1 MAENNIDQKIQ
12 SVIGETLEEAIS
24 NEEPIEIEVVTEET
38 VVSDEPEIEED
49 FYANLAESMD
59 DNELGIISSDLMGDF
74 ENDKSSRDEWA
85 TTYTKGLELLGV
97 KFQERTRP
105 FRGASSVT
113 HPLLAEAV
121 TQFSSTAF
129 KEMMPSDGP
138 VRTRVVG
145 KESVE
150 VYQQSQRVKEFMN
163 YNITQ
168 VMEEYTPELDQMLFY
183 LPLSGSTFKKV
194 YYDAQL
200 GRAVSKFIPAEDLI
214 VPYSASDLDSCERI
228 THVVKLTEND
238 VRKKQVAGFY
248 RDIDINPAPP
258 QTATYSTG
266 NIQSTIDNL
275 DGIQQTGDSYIVTL
289 LEMHVDLDLEG
300 YENVD
305 SDGEPTG
312 IKLPYIVTIDET
324 SGKVLAIRRNYDE
337 GDKLYKKKQY
347 FVHFKFLPGLGFYGF
362 GLIHLIGGLSRTAT
376 QALRQLIDA
385 GTLANLPAGF
395 KTRGLR
401 IADNDEPLQPGE
413 FRDVDAPSGAIREGL
428 LPLPYKEPSQTLFGL
443 LGFVV
448 DAGQRFAQIADMQVG
463 DANQGAPVGTTIALL
478 ERGSR
483 IMSSIHKRMYY
494 SMQKEFKLLAN
505 VIQTYLPEEYPY
517 AVVGGDKSIKQ
528 SDFDE
533 RVDIIPVAD
542 PNIFSMAQRIQ
553 LAQTQL
559 QLATSA
565 PQLHN
570 VKEAY
575 IRMYEALGVSDIDKI
590 MKLEKPEPMSPS
602 MENRKLIEEDKIE
615 AYEGQNHDAHIQAHL
630 VLGLSPIVQIMPQ
643 IGIEIN
649 KHILQHVTLKAKEGV
664 AAQIEQAEKQ
674 MGQTA
679 EGSNLENMTQS
690 QIATLEAQFLQ
701 EVQQMQSQM
710 SGEGQPDPII
720 QLKQQE
726 LQQRAMK
733 DQAELQYDQQRLGFE
748 QKKLAQKDEIDRA
761 RIDSQED
768 IAQLRANVNLKK
780 LDENAKGPGFQYIK
794 NGG

>member
-1 MAENNIDQKIQ
+1 MADNNIDQKIQ
-12 SVIGETLEEAIS
+12 SIVGETIEDAIQ
-24 NEEPIEIEVVTEET
+24 NEEPVEIEVVTEET
-38 VVSDEPEIEED
+38 IIDDEPIEQD
-49 FYANLAESMD
+49 FYGNLAEDMD
-59 DNELGIISSDLMGDF
+59 DGDLGVIASDLMGDY
-74 ENDKSSRDEWA
+74 ENDRASREEWA
-85 TTYTKGLELLGV
+85 HTYTQGLDLLGV

-163 YNITQ
+163 YNLTQ

-200 GRAVSKFIPAEDLI
+200 GRAVSKFVPAEDLV
-214 VPYSASDLDSCERI
+214 VPYTASDLDSCERV
-228 THVVKLTEND
+228 THVVKLSEND

-248 RDIDINPAPP
+248 RDIDITPSSPDTP
-258 QTATYSTG
+258 TYSTG
-266 NIQSTIDNL
+266 NIKDAINNL
-275 DGIQQTGDSYIVTL
+275 DGLQPTGESETVSI
-289 LEMHVDLDLEG
+289 LEFHVNLDLIG
-300 YENVD
+300 YED
-305 SDGEPTG
+305 KRDDEETG
-312 IKLPYIVTIDET
+312 IKLPYIVTLEES
-324 SGKVLAIRRNYDE
+324 SGKVLSIRRNYDE
-337 GDKLYKKKQY
+337 DDSLFKKKQY
-347 FVHFKFLPGLGFYGF
+347 FVHYKFLPGLGFYGF

-428 LPLPYKEPSQTLFGL
+428 MPLPYKEPSQTLFGL

-494 SMQKEFKLLAN
+494 AMQTEFKLLAN
-505 VIQTYLPEEYPY
+505 VIQSYLPDEYPY
-517 AVVGGDKSIKQ
+517 AVVGGDRSIKQ
-528 SDFDE
+528 TDFDE

-615 AYEGQNHDAHIQAHL
+615 AYEGQNHDAHIQAHIL
-630 VLGLSPIVQIMPQ
+630 FGLSPIVQLMPQ
-643 IGIEIN
+643 IGVELN
-649 KHILQHVTLKAKEGV
+649 KHILQHVTIKAKEAV
-664 AAQIEQAEKQ
+664 AMQIEQAEQQ
-674 MGQTA
+674 MGQVA
-679 EGSNLENMTQS
+679 EGGNLEDMAQA
-690 QIATLEAQFLQ
+690 QIATLEAQFMG
-701 EVQQMQSQM
+701 EVQQLQAQM
-710 SGEGQPDPII
+710 SGSGQPDPVI

-726 LQQRAMK
+726 LQQRAMN
-733 DQAELQYDQQRLGFE
+733 DQAKLQFDQAKLGFE
-748 QKKLAQKDEIDRA
+748 QQKLQQKDSIDNA

-768 IAQLRANVNLKK
+768 IAQLRANINLKK
-780 LDENAKGPGFQYIK
+780 LDAQGKGPGFQYK
-794 NGG
+794 NAK